1 MSSKAL
7 KSATPAANG
16 VIERRAHLRYK
27 FAAAFDL
34 VANGSSDRSEGQVS
48 DLNEQGCYV
57 DTNICFP
64 IGTLAKIRIVR
75 EGKSLEAQVKV
86 IFAQSGKGMGLLFS
100 ALRPAESA
108 VLEGWIAAC
117 RETSWL
123 AANRRRSQRILM
135 QVPVRIST
143 PSGATAPFE
152 EDSTTMSISAHGA
165 LILMSG
171 RVKKGQRLI
180 LSNIRTESDLECIVA
195 YIGESQGARAEVGVA
210 FVMSSSAFW
219 HVTFPPPDWT
229 PRHGDAKQSQE
240 RPAKG

>member
-1 MSSKAL
+1 MSSETL
-7 KSATPAANG
+7 KSAKPVADGSAD
-16 VIERRAHLRYK
+16 RRAELRYK
-27 FAAAFDL
+27 FAAAFEL
-34 VANGSSDRSEGQVS
+34 VAKSGDRSEGRVS

-57 DTNICFP
+57 DTSVCFP
-64 IGTLAKIRIVR
+64 LGTAGKIRIVR

-86 IFAQSGKGMGLLFS
+86 IFTQAGKGMGLLFA
-100 ALRPAESA
+100 ALSPAESA

-135 QVPVRIST
+135 QVPVRIAS
-143 PSGATAPFE
+143 PPGAAVPFE

-165 LILMSG
+165 LILLSG

-180 LSNIRTESDLECIVA
+180 LSNIRTESALECIVA
-195 YIGESQGARAEVGVA
+195 YIGESQGTRVQVGVA
-210 FVMSSSAFW
+210 FVMSTSAFW

-229 PRHGDAKQSQE
+229 PRHGDAKQAQD
-240 RPAKG
+240 RPGKG